1 MRLTGVINKGK
12 TAGPDVAPHVQAKLD
27 ATNSLAKRHV
37 DKIDLAQRKP
47 ANIRGKGAYKQWTT
61 EACLRTA
68 WGRPL
73 DLAREDTGGMFRG
86 AVSSRVVADW
96 FEASHA
102 HVRKVRCA
110 IAYGVVFYQRMF
122 LLSLPMVAHLIWMAS
137 CDESEI
143 NLTPPSSGSSTKCN
157 VLMMH
162 FIVAAR
168 TALDSE
174 LCRKQ
179 IVAAPGIL
187 RNNTA
192 LAVYEGLTR
201 RAPVPFLGL
210 ARKARRAMLCLNT
223 DSANT
228 CKALGAHMAGIIT
241 KVREAPGSQHTRL
254 YFMQQFCLM
263 HQVSLAFEHLVGVAF
278 LYQSDVLRSFSPQPG
293 YAHVSN
299 EGQAR

>member
-1 MRLTGVINKGK
+1 MLSTTYQADACRRQMHLLRLVLSLVESTPAVIAKPKSRCQSSWDKANHMRLTGVINKGR

-73 DLAREDTGGMFRG
+73 DLARKDTGGMSRG

-162 FIVAAR
+162 FIVR
-168 TALDSE
+168 Q
-174 LCRKQ
+174 RQ
-179 IVAAPGIL
+179 
-187 RNNTA
+187 R
-192 LAVYEGLTR
+192 
-201 RAPVPFLGL
+201 
-210 ARKARRAMLCLNT
+210 
-223 DSANT
+223 
-228 CKALGAHMAGIIT
+228 
-241 KVREAPGSQHTRL
+241 
-254 YFMQQFCLM
+254 
-263 HQVSLAFEHLVGVAF
+263 
-278 LYQSDVLRSFSPQPG
+278 
-293 YAHVSN
+293 
-299 EGQAR
+299 